1 MELKAKTEDNKRDIL
16 ENFEAQFK
24 KSTLPLMVLKILS
37 EREMYAY
44 EITQIAYERSKGK
57 YKMPL
62 LYTTLRKLQEQ
73 GFVVESKKVV
83 SEDNRVRI
91 YYKLTDDGLV
101 YLEKIKSMYL
111 DLIATVHSIVYEE
124 N

>member
-1 MELKAKTEDNKRDIL
+1 MKVKTEDNKRDII

-44 EITQIAYERSKGK
+44 EITQIAYERSNGK

-101 YLEKIKSMYL
+101 YLEKIKCMY
-111 DLIATVHSIVYEE
+111 
-124 N
+124 

>member
-1 MELKAKTEDNKRDIL
+1 MKVKTEDNKRDII
-16 ENFEAQFK
+16 ENFDAQFK
-24 KSTLPLMVLKILS
+24 KSTLPLMALKILS

-44 EITQIAYERSKGK
+44 EITQIAYERSNGK

>member
-1 MELKAKTEDNKRDIL
+1 MKLKVKTEDNKRDII

-44 EITQIAYERSKGK
+44 EITQIAYERSNGK

-91 YYKLTDDGLV
+91 CYKLTDDGLV

>member
-1 MELKAKTEDNKRDIL
+1 MKLKVKTEDNKRDII
-16 ENFEAQFK
+16 EKFESQFK
-24 KSTLPLMVLKILS
+24 KSTLPIMVLKILS

-44 EITQIAYERSKGK
+44 EITQIAYERSNGK

>member
-1 MELKAKTEDNKRDIL
+1 MKLKVKTEDNKRDII

-44 EITQIAYERSKGK
+44 EITQIAYERSNGK

-101 YLEKIKSMYL
+101 YLENIKSMYL
-111 DLIATVHSIVYEE
+111 DLTATVHSIVYDE

>member
-111 DLIATVHSIVYEE
+111 DLTATVHSIVYDE

>member
-1 MELKAKTEDNKRDIL
+1 
-16 ENFEAQFK
+16 
-24 KSTLPLMVLKILS
+24 MVLKILS

-111 DLIATVHSIVYEE
+111 DLTATVHSIVYDE

>member
-1 MELKAKTEDNKRDIL
+1 MKLKVKTEDNKRDII

-101 YLEKIKSMYL
+101 YLENIKSMYL
-111 DLIATVHSIVYEE
+111 DLTATVHSIVYDE

>member
-1 MELKAKTEDNKRDIL
+1 MKVKTEDNKRDII

-44 EITQIAYERSKGK
+44 EITQIAYERSNGK